1 MTYLEAVNQVLQRLR
16 EDTVT
21 DVTGLDDPV
30 AEMVTAL
37 VNDAK
42 QLVENA
48 HTWNALRDEWSI
60 TTAANDALYSL
71 TNAGN
76 YGKIELIVKDDGTEL
91 QEEQLRA
98 IRKRQA
104 ASPANSKP
112 KYYAVNGVDSNYDI
126 QLQLYPKPDNVYNYT
141 VYGFKRQAEL
151 RSASDVLLVPAKPVV
166 YYALAMAA
174 RERGEVGGQT
184 AAELFALANVYLS
197 DAIAWDASLN
207 DQDNVWMT
215 V

>member
-60 TTAANDALYSL
+60 TTAADDALYSL

-76 YGKIELIVKDDGTEL
+76 YGKIELIVKDDGVEL
-91 QEEQLRA
+91 LEEPLRA

-112 KYYAVNGVDSNYDI
+112 KYYAVNGVDASGDI

-151 RSASDVLLVPAKPVV
+151 SSASDVLLVPVKPVV

>member
-42 QLVENA
+42 QLVEDA
-48 HTWNALRDEWSI
+48 HTWNALRHEWSI
-60 TTAANDALYSL
+60 TTAADDNLYSL

-76 YGKIELIVKDDGTEL
+76 YGKIESIIKDDGIEL
-91 QEEQLRA
+91 KQEQLSA

-126 QLQLYPKPDNVYNYT
+126 QIQLFPKPDNVYNYT

-151 RSASDVLLVPAKPVV
+151 SNKDDVLLAPSKPVV
-166 YYALAMAA
+166 YMALAMAA

-207 DQDNVWMT
+207 DYDNVWMT

>member
-1 MTYLEAVNQVLQRLR
+1 MTYLEAVNQVLLRLR

-30 AEMVTAL
+30 AEMVVSL

-42 QLVENA
+42 QLVEDA
-48 HTWNALRDEWSI
+48 HTWNALRSDWAI
-60 TTAANDALYSL
+60 ATTAGDNLYSL

-76 YGKIELIVKDDGTEL
+76 YGKIEYIVKDDGTEL
-91 QEEQLRA
+91 TEETLYSL
-98 IRKRQA
+98 RKRQA
-104 ASPANSKP
+104 ASPADNKP
-112 KYYAVNGVDSNYDI
+112 KYYAVNGTDASGDI
-126 QLQLYPKPDNVYNYT
+126 QLQLFPQPDAVYNYT

-151 RSASDVLLVPAKPVV
+151 SAAADVLLVPSKPVV

-207 DQDNVWMT
+207 DLDNIWAT

>member
-1 MTYLEAVNQVLQRLR
+1 MTYLEAVNQVLLRLR
-16 EDTVT
+16 EDSVT

-30 AEMVTAL
+30 AEMAVQF

-42 QLVENA
+42 QLVEDA
-48 HTWNALRDEWSI
+48 HTWNALRHEWSI
-60 TTAANDALYSL
+60 TTAADDNLYSL

-76 YGKIELIVKDDGTEL
+76 YGKIESIIKDNGTEL
-91 QEEQLRA
+91 IEEQLSA

-126 QLQLYPKPDNVYNYT
+126 QIQLFPKPDNVYNYT

-151 RSASDVLLVPAKPVV
+151 SAASDVLLVPSKPVV

-184 AAELFALANVYLS
+184 AAELFSLANTYLS
-197 DAIAWDASLN
+197 NAIAWDASLN
-207 DQDNVWMT
+207 DLDNIWAT

>member
-16 EDTVT
+16 EDSVT
-21 DVTGLDDPV
+21 DVVNLDDPV
-30 AEMVTAL
+30 AEMVVEL

-42 QLVENA
+42 QLVEDA
-48 HTWNALRDEWSI
+48 HTWNALRYEWSI
-60 TTAANDALYSL
+60 ATAADDNLYSL

-76 YGKIELIVKDDGTEL
+76 YGKIESIIKDNGTEL
-91 QEEQLRA
+91 LEEQLYK

-112 KYYAVNGVDSNYDI
+112 KYYAVNGVDTNGDI
-126 QLQLYPKPDNVYNYT
+126 QLQLFPKPDAVYNYT
-141 VYGFKRQAEL
+141 VYGFQRQADL
-151 RSASDVLLVPAKPVV
+151 SAASDVLLVPAKPVV
-166 YYALAMAA
+166 YTALAMAA

-184 AAELFALANVYLS
+184 AAELFALANAYLS
-197 DAIAWDASLN
+197 NAIAWDASLN

>member
-16 EDTVT
+16 EDIVT

-42 QLVENA
+42 QLVEDA
-48 HTWNALRDEWSI
+48 HTWNALRHEWSI
-60 TTAANDALYSL
+60 TTAADDNLYSL

-76 YGKIELIVKDDGTEL
+76 YGKIESIIKDDGVEL
-91 QEEQLRA
+91 KQEQLQN

-126 QLQLYPKPDNVYNYT
+126 QIQLFPKPDGVYNYT

-151 RSASDVLLVPAKPVV
+151 SNKDDVLLAPSKPVV
-166 YYALAMAA
+166 YTALAMAA

-197 DAIAWDASLN
+197 DAIAWDSSLN
-207 DQDNVWMT
+207 DLDNIWMT

>member
-21 DVTGLDDPV
+21 NVTGLDDPV

-42 QLVENA
+42 QLVEDA
-48 HTWNALRDEWSI
+48 HTWNALRHEWSI
-60 TTAANDALYSL
+60 TTAADDNLYSL

-76 YGKIELIVKDDGTEL
+76 YGKIESIIKDDGIEL
-91 QEEQLRA
+91 KQEQLSA

-104 ASPANSKP
+104 AAPANNKP
-112 KYYAVNGVDSNYDI
+112 KYYAVNGVDGNYDI
-126 QLQLYPKPDNVYNYT
+126 QIQLFPKPDNVYNYT

-151 RSASDVLLVPAKPVV
+151 SDKDDVLLVPSKPVV
-166 YYALAMAA
+166 YMALAMAA

-207 DQDNVWMT
+207 DYDNVWMT

>member
-16 EDTVT
+16 EDSVT
-21 DVTGLDDPV
+21 DVVNLDDPV
-30 AEMVTAL
+30 AEMVVEL

-42 QLVENA
+42 QLVEDA
-48 HTWNALRDEWSI
+48 HTWNALRYEWSI
-60 TTAANDALYSL
+60 TTAADDNLYSL

-76 YGKIELIVKDDGTEL
+76 YGKIESIIKDNGTEL
-91 QEEQLRA
+91 LEEQLHK

-112 KYYAVNGVDSNYDI
+112 KYYAVNGVDTNGDI
-126 QLQLYPKPDNVYNYT
+126 QIQLFPKPDAVYNYT
-141 VYGFKRQAEL
+141 VYGFQRQAEL
-151 RSASDVLLVPAKPVV
+151 SAASDVLLVPAKPVV
-166 YYALAMAA
+166 YTALAMAA

-184 AAELFALANVYLS
+184 AAELFALANAYLS
-197 DAIAWDASLN
+197 NAIAWDASLN

>member
-60 TTAANDALYSL
+60 TTAADDALYSL

-76 YGKIELIVKDDGTEL
+76 YGKIELIVKDDGVEL
-91 QEEQLRA
+91 LEEPLRA

-112 KYYAVNGVDSNYDI
+112 KYYAVNGVDASGDI

-151 RSASDVLLVPAKPVV
+151 SVKTDVLLVPAKPVV

>member
-16 EDTVT
+16 EDPVT

-37 VNDAK
+37 INDAK

-60 TTAANDALYSL
+60 TTAADDALYSL

-151 RSASDVLLVPAKPVV
+151 SAKTDVLLVPAKPVV

-184 AAELFALANVYLS
+184 ATELFALANVYLS

>member
-16 EDTVT
+16 EDPVT

-30 AEMVTAL
+30 AEMVVAL

-42 QLVENA
+42 QIVEDA
-48 HTWNALRDEWSI
+48 HTWNALRHEWSI
-60 TTAANDALYSL
+60 ATAAGDNLYSL

-76 YGKIELIVKDDGTEL
+76 YGKIESIIKDDGVEL
-91 QEEQLRA
+91 RQEQLSA

-126 QLQLYPKPDNVYNYT
+126 QIQLFPKPDDVYNYT

-151 RSASDVLLVPAKPVV
+151 SDKDDVLLVPSKPVV
-166 YYALAMAA
+166 YTALAMAA

-184 AAELFALANVYLS
+184 AAELFSLANVYLS

-207 DQDNVWMT
+207 DLDNIWTT

>member
-60 TTAANDALYSL
+60 TTAADDNLYSL

-76 YGKIELIVKDDGTEL
+76 YGKIELIVKDDGVEL
-91 QEEQLRA
+91 LEEPLRA

-112 KYYAVNGVDSNYDI
+112 KYYAVNGVDASGDI

-151 RSASDVLLVPAKPVV
+151 SSASDVLLVPAKPVV

>member
-60 TTAANDALYSL
+60 TTAADDNLYSL

-76 YGKIELIVKDDGTEL
+76 YGKIELIVKDDGVEL
-91 QEEQLRA
+91 LEEPLRA

-112 KYYAVNGVDSNYDI
+112 KYYAVNGVDASGDI
-126 QLQLYPKPDNVYNYT
+126 QIQLYPKPDNVYNYT

-151 RSASDVLLVPAKPVV
+151 SAKTDVLLVPAKPVV

>member
-60 TTAANDALYSL
+60 TTAADDALYSL

-126 QLQLYPKPDNVYNYT
+126 QIQLYPKPDNVYNYT

-151 RSASDVLLVPAKPVV
+151 SSASDVLLVPAKPVV

-184 AAELFALANVYLS
+184 ATELFALASAYLS

>member
-42 QLVENA
+42 QLVEDA
-48 HTWNALRDEWSI
+48 HTWNALRYEWSV
-60 TTAANDALYSL
+60 TTAADDNLYSL

-76 YGKIELIVKDDGTEL
+76 YGKIEAIIKNDGVEL
-91 QEEQLRA
+91 KQEQLQN

-104 ASPANSKP
+104 ASPANNKP
-112 KYYAVNGVDSNYDI
+112 KYYAVNGVDASGDI
-126 QLQLYPKPDNVYNYT
+126 QIQLFPKPDNVYSYRT
-141 VYGFKRQAEL
+141 KR
-151 RSASDVLLVPAKPVV
+151 
-166 YYALAMAA
+166 
-174 RERGEVGGQT
+174 
-184 AAELFALANVYLS
+184 
-197 DAIAWDASLN
+197 
-207 DQDNVWMT
+207 
-215 V
+215 

>member
-30 AEMVTAL
+30 AEMVVEL

-48 HTWNALRDEWSI
+48 HTWNALRFDWSI
-60 TTAANDALYSL
+60 ATVASDNLYSL

-76 YGKIELIVKDDGTEL
+76 YGKIEYVVKDDGTEL
-91 QEEQLRA
+91 REETLYSL
-98 IRKRQA
+98 RKRQA
-104 ASPANSKP
+104 GSPADNKP
-112 KYYAVNGVDSNYDI
+112 KYYAVNGTDASGDI
-126 QLQLYPKPDNVYNYT
+126 QLQLFPQPDAVYNYT

-151 RSASDVLLVPAKPVV
+151 SSASDVLLVPAKPVV

-184 AAELFALANVYLS
+184 ATELFALASAYLS

>member
-1 MTYLEAVNQVLQRLR
+1 MTYLQIVNQVLKRLR
-16 EDTVT
+16 EDTVA

-30 AEMVTAL
+30 AEMVVEL
-37 VNDAK
+37 INDAK

-60 TTAANDALYSL
+60 TTAADDALYSL
-71 TNAGN
+71 TGAGN
-76 YGKIELIVKDDGTEL
+76 YGKIEMVVKDDGTEL
-91 QEEQLRA
+91 HEEQLRT

-104 ASPANSKP
+104 ASPANNKP
-112 KYYAVNGVDSNYDI
+112 KYYAVNGVDGNYDI
-126 QLQLYPKPDNVYNYT
+126 QLQLFPKPDAVYNYT

-151 RSASDVLLVPAKPVV
+151 SAASDVLLVPAKPVV
-166 YYALAMAA
+166 YTALAMAA

-184 AAELFALANVYLS
+184 AAELFSLANVYLS
-197 DAIAWDASLN
+197 DAIAWDGSLN